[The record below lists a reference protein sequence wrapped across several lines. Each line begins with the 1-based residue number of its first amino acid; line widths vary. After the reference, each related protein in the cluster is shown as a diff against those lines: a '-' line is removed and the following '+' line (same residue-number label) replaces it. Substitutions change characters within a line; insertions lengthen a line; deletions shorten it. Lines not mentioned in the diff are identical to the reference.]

1 MGTLSRMKQI
11 VAHLLLLLALLVTVS
26 GQDTSSVR
34 GRVQAQMKQW
44 ASVLAHC
51 AEASNTEGQ
60 IEAEAALECKRC
72 QAGVGDWNNPEG
84 FQRGKA
90 CLETWEPK
98 TLEVC
103 GDLFQEYEDSDYDV
117 SYAVKMVECWENTY
131 KREIARKCLEAT
143 GGEDMNL
150 ALLCVFKHLTDNH
163 KHTEK
168 VLFGSS
174 DDDPMKPSKMQLVI
188 ESIFNE
194 GRCLHANEGN
204 MNRIQECNMCFNNIL
219 MKEKKL
225 IMKMKFQKKHGMGGL
240 DEEEYFEKGKRL
252 GSMWA
257 VCSDVYLAPVY
268 SDCTENIDQIFQ
280 ADMEDWATEEFKAK
294 LMEVEA
300 CMVLKQSQYY
310 YKDCSA
316 AGGEGV
322 DGFMNFFS
330 CAQNLT
336 LTWVT
341 DKRPEALDMMA
352 DYMRGGRIPFG
363 DEEP

>member
-1 MGTLSRMKQI
+1 MGTLRMKLI
-11 VAHLLLLLALLVTVS
+11 PAHLLPLLLLLVTAVS
-26 GQDTSSVR
+26 GQDSGSVKS
-34 GRVQAQMKQW
+34 RVKAQLQQW
-44 ASVLAHC
+44 ATVQAHC
-51 AEASNTEGQ
+51 AEASNTEGE
-60 IEAEAALECKRC
+60 IDSEAAQECKKC
-72 QAGVGDWNNPEG
+72 QAGVGDWNTPEG

-103 GDLFQEYEDSDYDV
+103 GDLFQEYEDSGYDA
-117 SYAVKMVECWENTY
+117 SYTVKMVECWENTY
-131 KREIARKCLEAT
+131 KRDMAAKCLEAT

-150 ALLCVFKHLTDNH
+150 ALLCVSKHLRDNH

-174 DDDPMKPSKMQLVI
+174 DDDPMKPSKMELVI

-204 MNRIQECNMCFNNIL
+204 MNRIQECTLCFNHVL
-219 MKEKKL
+219 MNEKKL
-225 IMKMKFQKKHGMGGL
+225 LREMKFPKKHGLEGF
-240 DEEEYFEKGKRL
+240 DEEEYFEKGRKV
-252 GSMWA
+252 GSMWG

-268 SDCTENIDQIFQ
+268 RDCTENIDQIFQ
-280 ADMEDWATEEFKAK
+280 ADMEDWVTEEFRGK

-300 CMVLKQSQYY
+300 CMLLKQSQHY
-310 YKDCSA
+310 YKDCAA

-341 DKRPEALDMMA
+341 DKRPEAPDLMA

-363 DEEP
+363 DQES

>member
-1 MGTLSRMKQI
+1 MGTLSRMEQI
-11 VAHLLLLLALLVTVS
+11 VAHLLLLLLVTAVS
-26 GQDTSSVR
+26 GQESSSVK
-34 GRVQAQMKQW
+34 GRVKAQLQQW
-44 ASVLAHC
+44 ASVQAHC

-60 IEAEAALECKRC
+60 IEAEVALECKRC
-72 QAGVGDWNNPEG
+72 QAGVGDWNTPDG

-98 TLEVC
+98 TVEVC
-103 GDLFQEYEDSDYDV
+103 GDLFQEYEDSGYDL
-117 SYAVKMVECWENTY
+117 SYTVKMVECWENTY
-131 KREIARKCLEAT
+131 KRDIAAKCLEAT

-150 ALLCVFKHLTDNH
+150 ALLCVSKHLRDNH

-174 DDDPMKPSKMQLVI
+174 DDDPMKPSKMELVI

-204 MNRIQECNMCFNNIL
+204 MNRIQECTLCFNHVL
-219 MKEKKL
+219 MNEKKL
-225 IMKMKFQKKHGMGGL
+225 LREMKFQKKHGLEGF
-240 DEEEYFEKGKRL
+240 DEEEYFEKGRKV
-252 GSMWA
+252 GSMWG

-280 ADMEDWATEEFKAK
+280 ADMEDWATEEFRGK

-300 CMVLKQSQYY
+300 CMLLKQSQHY
-310 YKDCSA
+310 YKDCAA

-363 DEEP
+363 DQES

>member
-1 MGTLSRMKQI
+1 MGTLSMKQI
-11 VAHLLLLLALLVTVS
+11 VAQLFLLVVVVTAVS
-26 GQDTSSVR
+26 GQASSSVK
-34 GRVQAQMKQW
+34 GRAMAQLEQW
-44 ASVLAHC
+44 ASVQAHC
-51 AEASNTEGQ
+51 AEASNKEGE
-60 IEAEAALECKRC
+60 IDFEAALECKKC
-72 QAGVGDWNNPEG
+72 QAAVGDWNTPDG

-103 GDLFQEYEDSDYDV
+103 GDLFQEYEDSGYDA
-117 SYAVKMVECWENTY
+117 SYTEKMVECWENTY
-131 KREIARKCLEAT
+131 KRDIAAKCLEAT

-150 ALLCVFKHLTDNH
+150 ALLCVSKHLTDNH

-174 DDDPMKPSKMQLVI
+174 DENPMNPSKMELVVQ
-188 ESIFNE
+188 SIFNE

-204 MNRIQECNMCFNNIL
+204 MNRIQECTLCFNHVH
-219 MKEKKL
+219 MREKKL
-225 IMKMKFQKKHGMGGL
+225 LRKMKFQKRHGLEGL
-240 DEEEYFEKGKRL
+240 DEEEYFAKGRRV
-252 GSMWA
+252 GSMWG

-268 SDCTENIDQIFQ
+268 SECTENLHQLFQ
-280 ADMEDWATEEFKAK
+280 ADMAEWVTEEFQAK
-294 LMEVEA
+294 SKEVEA
-300 CMVLKQSQYY
+300 CMFLKQSQHY

-336 LTWVT
+336 MTWVA

-352 DYMRGGRIPFG
+352 DYIRGGRITFD